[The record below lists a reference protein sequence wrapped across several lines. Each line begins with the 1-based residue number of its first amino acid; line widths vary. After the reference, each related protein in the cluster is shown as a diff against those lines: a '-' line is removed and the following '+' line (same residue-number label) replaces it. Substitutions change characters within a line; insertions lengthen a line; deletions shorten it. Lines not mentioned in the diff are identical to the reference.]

1 MKKVKLTSDA
11 PSTTAV
17 CNSPSDATL
26 QSSARQVADYEG
38 SPLVIVLDSDCEVNE
53 AAICIQSSA
62 MPTIQSRA
70 DFEPGVSFSQSHT
83 AKTWLR
89 STMTEDR
96 LNGLCMISV
105 HREKISTSKQQFI
118 ERVVTQVPK
127 SKQVYLHVCTDAI
140 LCICR
145 IHLFSLCVE
154 NLATL
159 LQSSCKRG
167 SMAHHWCRFDKYIM
181 TASCLLS
188 TWPEAT
194 ALPR

>member
-1 MKKVKLTSDA
+1 MVITAALRTCLYGSERMDRFVKKVKLTSDA

-17 CNSPSDATL
+17 FNSPSDAIL

-105 HREKISTSKQQFI
+105 HREKNSTSKQQFI
-118 ERVVTQVPK
+118 ERVVTEFGLEPRRLQF
-127 SKQVYLHVCTDAI
+127 
-140 LCICR
+140 
-145 IHLFSLCVE
+145 LFQE
-154 NLATL
+154 
-159 LQSSCKRG
+159 
-167 SMAHHWCRFDKYIM
+167 
-181 TASCLLS
+181 
-188 TWPEAT
+188 
-194 ALPR
+194 